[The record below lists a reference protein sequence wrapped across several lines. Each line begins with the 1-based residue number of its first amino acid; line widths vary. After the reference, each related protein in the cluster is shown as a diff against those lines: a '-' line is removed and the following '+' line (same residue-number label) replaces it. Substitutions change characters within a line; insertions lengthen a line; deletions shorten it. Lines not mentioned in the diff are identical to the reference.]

1 VLGGDAVQRASAAAV
16 AALTEPGA
24 IVLRDDEWRDVERLA
39 QGCSAVPLA
48 TAKGVVVL
56 HGDLL
61 SRSAPIKL
69 TDRVREFDSRLRR
82 RLEQLEDIDQALF
95 SFLVP
100 SVAAHLRTNDDAAGA
115 GALRAVAA
123 VTLRLAGLPCGEAH
137 CDAVHAAVGVLQSFA
152 NHFGGSLMSLNA
164 RGDDLFAL
172 VVVGLPPVSVEAVS
186 QTAANLAF
194 ELLGTLRRS
203 VAKPFD
209 VSAGVATGRIHCAA
223 LGCAGRRVWVLGG
236 SVVADSELMAIA
248 AAPRTVVADEATWAG
263 LRGCVRTPS
272 ARPSTWTLSRRRD
285 SIVEEQ
291 KMSTALVERMESEA
305 NAATLQALLDET
317 ARFAASG
324 AARLVF
330 VEGVGGVGKRRV
342 MSSFLRALE
351 AAGFDD
357 DDKMPLLLSSHGDI
371 AEVNTPF
378 YVWRSILIELIEA
391 MVGES
396 GEKIHLSD
404 VLQAC
409 PMLTTVIKDESSAV
423 LRVLGTVLP
432 VLATAAT
439 RAADD
444 TIDEA
449 VYRRAG
455 RILLS
460 LILDL
465 MPDTSLVIVL
475 GSCCWLD
482 AHSWDLVA
490 SLHSSAAVMLV
501 LFSRPP
507 QARSPG
513 VDKHRALL
521 ANPAAV
527 VMKLSAWSREHL
539 CKLVCAA
546 TNCAAVDDAV
556 ADFIC
561 DRADGNPFFA
571 TELAL
576 ALLNSHRLQ
585 LRPLFGMPVRAPPAA
600 HSLLMSAD
608 PETALSD
615 AADGVEVE
623 HRSVLCLAAPDA
635 LMSSALPFPTT
646 LHGILQRR
654 VDALSPTQQL
664 VLRVAAAIGDVFE
677 LQLLCDIV
685 PVKGGADARAIVG
698 ELVELGFF
706 LPSKVSHK
714 TIRVPGKVERPPVI
728 VTNDGQLASV
738 VDDTIVAVGDTIVAV
753 HEASAVAAV
762 AAAAAPAP
770 APARTVS
777 EDFRSADG
785 SDEVT
790 LADSARSW
798 ISDGREDI
806 AFDFSESST
815 ASRGGHRLSPSS
827 SSSLR
832 GGRSFNS
839 RVQIGFDAPP
849 EQMRSSSSGSPS
861 LSESEFSSSQ
871 SPRSWRGGRSGSPS
885 SWASAGR
892 STPLL
897 PLPPPPPPTP
907 PPPPALRAVDEHRV
921 LQFADLALHTSVYE
935 MILPSQRR
943 QLHVSIAEW
952 YEKRRL
958 DSADVYAVLLAHH
971 YSAAERGVHVSD
983 PQSAPLLQ
991 KAISCLEAAAR
1002 LATTRSSQVAID
1014 LYASL
1019 LRIWRER
1026 PGAVDTNS
1034 AIEWATMAAH
1044 AHARLG
1050 DLQRARELCQLAIDT
1065 GLFDNANASAMSR
1078 LYRRIVPERLRLM
1091 SRGSAPK
1098 QPPSDAVTKKNQ
1110 LMISVLTTHAY
1121 LLSMAHDPVRA
1132 CEAARQAVEIA
1143 EQLND
1148 PLQLADSLGLL
1159 AVHRS
1164 NLGDVDGAIALRAR
1178 AIVCVEA
1185 LLEKQRGRLDDS
1197 SDGIDGHSV
1206 AAQLGRVTVT
1216 IGSSMLTCG
1225 YLSCAVDDLLA
1236 LRSMTH
1242 LPDTPRCT
1250 VIMAWV
1256 TFLAGDFRESA
1267 LYCERALVMAPKDRP
1282 VRRWTYLRSVCLAL
1296 LGCPDVGM
1304 AVLSLEQ
1311 KNDPLL
1317 FDLPT
1322 EFARVSAGEAPATPA
1337 NAAMLTDRFYYLGPI
1352 ALVCFYL
1359 AQYDACAAYLLI
1371 GAAHPIPAVGSMLH
1385 AVALCNLAEAA
1396 VLLAEHVVASP
1407 ASCKLLTPAAAIA
1420 HAEFHVRRVSAAP
1433 QRALRGWQL
1442 MFEGMLAL
1450 IRNKQSAALKL
1461 WTEAVAEVKRKI
1473 PKLPRIP
1480 EALASLLRERS
1491 APSTTSLASLI
1502 ESLDDVGDGDD
1513 DDDDDDDDD
1522 ESGGVDKLSELHV
1535 RRSLSSLP
1543 SLRARSSSYNSA
1555 VPSIARRTVV
1565 LETDS
1570 TDDSSGSGRWA
1581 GVPGE
1586 SDESDDERDGERE
1599 RRTGDRQQF
1608 LLARLYDLIGRHME
1622 TRKSAQQATVHRRR
1636 VQYLAV
1642 AARLYE
1648 SLNAAIY
1655 ARNAREFLDNINNA
1669 GSTTG
1674 LSSAAEEFWRKSGR
1688 ALGRTK

>member
-1 VLGGDAVQRASAAAV
+1 VLGGDAVQRATAAAV
-16 AALTEPGA
+16 AALNEPGA
-24 IVLRDDEWRDVERLA
+24 IVLRDDEWRDVERQA
-39 QGCSAVPLA
+39 QGCSVVPA
-48 TAKGVVVL
+48 AKGVVVL

-100 SVAAHLRTNDDAAGA
+100 SVAAHLRVNNDDAAGAAA

-186 QTAANLAF
+186 QTAVNLAF

-203 VAKPFD
+203 AAKPFD

-263 LRGCVRTPS
+263 LRGFVRTPS
-272 ARPSTWTLSRRRD
+272 ARPSTWTLSRRRE

-291 KMSTALVERMESEA
+291 KMSTALVERMESET
-305 NAATLQALLDET
+305 NAATLKALLDET

-324 AARLVF
+324 TARLVF

-342 MSSFLRALE
+342 MNSFLRALE
-351 AAGFDD
+351 AADFYDD
-357 DDKMPLLLSSHGDI
+357 DTMPLLLSSHGDI

-409 PMLTTVIKDESSAV
+409 PMLTTVIKDESCAV

-432 VLATAAT
+432 VLAPAAT

-501 LFSRPP
+501 LFARPP
-507 QARSPG
+507 QPRSPD

-546 TNCAAVDDAV
+546 TSCAAVDDAV

-576 ALLNSHRLQ
+576 ALLDNHRLQ
-585 LRPLFGMPVRAPPAA
+585 LRPLPGMPARAPPAA
-600 HSLLMSAD
+600 QLMSAD
-608 PETALSD
+608 PETALND

-623 HRSVLCLAAPDA
+623 YRFVLCLAAPDA
-635 LMSSALPFPTT
+635 LTSSALPFPTT

-685 PVKGGADARAIVG
+685 PLKGGADVRAIVG

-706 LPSKVSHK
+706 LPSKVNRK
-714 TIRVPGKVERPPVI
+714 AIRVPGKVERPPVI

-738 VDDTIVAVGDTIVAV
+738 VGDTIVAV
-753 HEASAVAAV
+753 HEASAVAA

-770 APARTVS
+770 APVRKVS

-827 SSSLR
+827 SYSLR

-849 EQMRSSSSGSPS
+849 EPMRSSSSGSVS
-861 LSESEFSSSQ
+861 SESEFSSSP

-885 SWASAGR
+885 LSWTSAGR
-892 STPLL
+892 SPT
-897 PLPPPPPPTP
+897 PLPPPPPP
-907 PPPPALRAVDEHRV
+907 PPAVLRSVDEHQV
-921 LQFADLALHTSVYE
+921 LQFADLALQTSVYE

-958 DSADVYAVLLAHH
+958 DSAEVYAVLLAHH

-991 KAISCLEAAAR
+991 KAISCLEAAAW
-1002 LATTRSSQVAID
+1002 LATTRSAPVAMD
-1014 LYASL
+1014 FYTSL

-1044 AHARLG
+1044 VYARSG
-1050 DLQRARELCQLAIDT
+1050 DLQRAREMCQLAIDT

-1078 LYRRIVPERLRLM
+1078 LYRRIVPERMRMM

-1098 QPPSDAVTKKNQ
+1098 LAPSDAEEKKNR

-1132 CEAARQAVEIA
+1132 CEAATQAVEIA
-1143 EQLND
+1143 ERLSD
-1148 PLQLADSLGLL
+1148 TVQLADSLGLL
-1159 AVHRS
+1159 AVYRS
-1164 NLGDVDGAIALRAR
+1164 NLGDVDGAMAVRAR

-1185 LLEKQRGRLDDS
+1185 LLGNQRGRLDDS
-1197 SDGIDGHSV
+1197 SDGKFDGHSV

-1216 IGSSMLTCG
+1216 IGSAMLTCG
-1225 YLSCAVDDLLA
+1225 HLSCAVDDLLA
-1236 LRSMTH
+1236 LRAMPH
-1242 LPDTPRCT
+1242 LPDAPRCT

-1256 TFLAGDFRESA
+1256 MFLAGDFRESA

-1282 VRRWTYLRSVCLAL
+1282 VRRWTYVRSVCLAL

-1317 FDLPT
+1317 FDLPS

-1337 NAAMLTDRFYYLGPI
+1337 NAAMLTDRFYYLGPA
-1352 ALVCFYL
+1352 ALVSFHL
-1359 AQYDACAAYLLI
+1359 VQYDACAAYLLI
-1371 GAAHPIPAVGSMLH
+1371 GAAHPIPVVGSMLH

-1407 ASCKLLTPAAAIA
+1407 ASCKLLTPAAAVA
-1420 HAEFHVRRVSAAP
+1420 HAEFHVRRIAAAP

-1491 APSTTSLASLI
+1491 APSTASASLVD
-1502 ESLDDVGDGDD
+1502 SLDDVDD
-1513 DDDDDDDDD
+1513 DDDDDDDG
-1522 ESGGVDKLSELHV
+1522 SSGVDKLSELHV

-1543 SLRARSSSYNSA
+1543 SLRARSSSYNAA
-1555 VPSIARRTVV
+1555 VPSIARRPVA

-1570 TDDSSGSGRWA
+1570 ADESSGSGRWA
-1581 GVPGE
+1581 AVPGE
-1586 SDESDDERDGERE
+1586 SDESDDERGGEHE

-1608 LLARLYDLIGRHME
+1608 LLARLYELIGRHME

-1636 VQYLAV
+1636 VQHLAV

-1655 ARNAREFLDNINNA
+1655 ARNAREFLDTVNNA
-1669 GSTTG
+1669 GSTKG